1 MSNEISFFKSIK
13 FKLALW
19 YSTLLFIFSIGFVF
33 ILNIIAIKYIEN
45 QPGNPQLGGV
55 FRRGSIIREITETE
69 RILLHEAR
77 MEDLENFRELSFYS
91 IIPIVLLSFVGG
103 YVIADR
109 NLSPLE
115 KLNREMRMRNAGD
128 LSSSIEFKDRGDEIS
143 ELMNSFNSMSER
155 IHRTFESQK
164 EFVENVSH
172 EIKTPLA
179 IIQANLD
186 SALEDKKI
194 SRDELEDILNE
205 SKKSVKSM
213 NQLTE
218 DLLLLSVL
226 QHDIAK
232 EMINLKDILNS
243 CVKDAKKIANGFE
256 ILVDNNGKDVMV
268 SGNEMLLGRA
278 ISNILENA
286 VKYSGGKM
294 VTVKVESRDGKEAV
308 ISIADDGVGIPKEKR
323 KKIFE
328 RFYRLDKGR
337 SKKEGGRGLGLA
349 ITSEIIKDHGGSI
362 KVVDSEKGAK
372 FEIRLTK
379 A

>member
-1 MSNEISFFKSIK
+1 MNSEISFIKSIK
-13 FKLALW
+13 FKLAIW

-33 ILNIIAIKYIEN
+33 ILNIIAVKYIEN
-45 QPGNPQLGGV
+45 QPAFPQPVGM
-55 FRRGSIIREITETE
+55 FRRGAIVREITETE
-69 RILLHEAR
+69 RLLLHEAR
-77 MEDLENFRELSFYS
+77 MKDLENFRELSFYS

-115 KLNREMRMRNAGD
+115 KLNAEMRRRNVGD
-128 LSSSIEFKDRGDEIS
+128 LSTSIEFKDRGDEIS
-143 ELMNSFNSMSER
+143 ELMNSFNAMSER

-205 SKKSVKSM
+205 SKKSVKTM
-213 NQLTE
+213 NHLTE

-232 EMINLKDILNS
+232 EKVSIKDILDS
-243 CVKDAKKIANGFE
+243 CASDVKKIANGFE
-256 ILVDNNGKDVMV
+256 ININSNGKDVMV
-268 SGNEMLLGRA
+268 YGNSMLLSRA

-294 VTVKVESRDGKEAV
+294 VAVKVGSSDPKDVV
-308 ISIADDGVGIPKEKR
+308 ISIADDGVGIPKEQR

-337 SKKEGGRGLGLA
+337 SRKEGGRGLGLA
-349 ITSEIIKDHGGSI
+349 ITSEIIKNHGGSI
-362 KVVDSEKGAK
+362 KVVDSEKGAE
-372 FEIRLTK
+372 FEIRLER